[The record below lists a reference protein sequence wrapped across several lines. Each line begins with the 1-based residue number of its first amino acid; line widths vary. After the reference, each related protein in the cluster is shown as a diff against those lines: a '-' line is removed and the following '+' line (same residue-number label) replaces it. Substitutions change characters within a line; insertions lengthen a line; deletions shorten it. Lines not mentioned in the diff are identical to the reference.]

1 MDHRLFQSV
10 GFWVFLFSI
19 DKKFA
24 TEACLAGC
32 PCGGRLHRADY
43 PRKPRGGA
51 KGLPRESTYRMSC
64 MKKKRKSYRDN
75 WKLRLDYF
83 RHKLGLVELQDRL
96 VCD

>member
-1 MDHRLFQSV
+1 MYSVEFYRTGEYSSMDHRLFQSV

-51 KGLPRESTYRMSC
+51 KGLPREY
-64 MKKKRKSYRDN
+64 N
-75 WKLRLDYF
+75 
-83 RHKLGLVELQDRL
+83 VPAELL
-96 VCD
+96 L

>member
-32 PCGGRLHRADY
+32 PCGGRLHRAEQRAD
-43 PRKPRGGA
+43 
-51 KGLPRESTYRMSC
+51 
-64 MKKKRKSYRDN
+64 
-75 WKLRLDYF
+75 
-83 RHKLGLVELQDRL
+83 
-96 VCD
+96 